1 MEDVHRK
8 ANARVPGLC
17 RRRKGLVAFAK
28 ETIDNIRY
36 SEEDHLAFMAL
47 CFLGKQIDHA
57 NSILALIPSRDAI
70 LIARSMIEGLCQ
82 LLWAAKDPR
91 VLPVRWRAF
100 AYVHDW
106 RIVQSKVE
114 AGELVDPETRIGIE
128 SALRQFG
135 GQFLKMRAKGSGDL
149 GAPLRTDPY
158 HKDWRAGHQIRQICE
173 SVGAEDLYRQLYEPF
188 SDWLHWGPAGLGTAI
203 DRKGDRIIYSSLR
216 PADAATALA
225 VGFQCLLQTVQLV
238 DRHLDLALTARIAD
252 LRDEYIAWGNNP
264 DFAVVDPE

>member
-1 MEDVHRK
+1 MKDEHV
-8 ANARVPGLC
+8 ANARVDGL
-17 RRRKGLVAFAK
+17 RRRLNGLVTFAR

-91 VLPVRWRAF
+91 VLPLKWRAF
-100 AYVHDW
+100 AYVQDW
-106 RIVQSKVE
+106 RTLQSKLE
-114 AGELVDPETRIGIE
+114 AGEPVDPETRAGIE
-128 SALRQFG
+128 SAVRQFG
-135 GQFLKMRAKGSGDL
+135 GQFLKGRPGSSWDS
-149 GAPLRTDPY
+149 GAPIRTDPF
-158 HKDWRAGHQIRQICE
+158 HKDWKAGRQIRQICE
-173 SVGAEDLYRQLYEPF
+173 SVGGGDLYRRLYQPF
-188 SDWLHWGPAGLGTAI
+188 SDWHHWGPAGLGAAI
-203 DRKGDRIIYSSLR
+203 DREGDRIFYSSLR
-216 PADAATALA
+216 PSDTATALA
-225 VGFQCLLQTVQLV
+225 VGFQCLWQTVELV

-252 LRDEYIAWGNNP
+252 LRDEYVAWGNDP